1 MEIANKISRQL
12 ILWIFI
18 WFIILGI
25 FLAWLGY
32 WEMSSH
38 NGSLS
43 EYQGQTLKGVTQLF
57 NDTVF
62 IHLLAASLM
71 ATGFFLWL
79 SLRFSVKR
87 SLLIFKTQTAPRLDK
102 NEKEQVTPTS
112 KQMVQER
119 EMTIREN
126 QQRALQLLSL
136 LQREGRLVDFLEENI
151 ESYDDAQI
159 GAAVR
164 NIQENCKKS
173 LNEYLA
179 PKAVID
185 KEEGEEVAIP
195 AGFDAGAIKLTGNVT
210 GEPPFRGI
218 LQHRGWLASSFDL
231 PTLTGTQVPDI
242 IAPAEVEI
250 V

>member
-1 MEIANKISRQL
+1 MEIAKKISRQL
-12 ILWIFI
+12 MLWIFI

-25 FLAWLGY
+25 FLVWLGY
-32 WEMSSH
+32 WEMSSL

-43 EYQGQTLKGVTQLF
+43 EYHGQTLKGVTQLF
-57 NDTVF
+57 NNTTF

-71 ATGFFLWL
+71 IIGFFLWL

-87 SLLIFKTQTAPRLDK
+87 SLLICKAETAPGSDK
-102 NEKEQVTPTS
+102 KKKEQVTPTA
-112 KQMVQER
+112 KHVVQEK
-119 EMTIREN
+119 EMTAREN
-126 QQRALQLLSL
+126 QKRALQLLSL

-164 NIQENCKKS
+164 NIQENCKTA

-185 KEEGEEVAIP
+185 KEEGEEVIIP

-242 IAPAEVEI
+242 IAPA
-250 V
+250 